1 LFRQSRIFY
10 TRFLAYYCNSKPK
23 LSSRDI
29 KLSPDVIEISLDD
42 PKISLDVIEIST
54 DLVKNGLHTPTYTC
68 KPFNLTYKNWVQ
80 GIFFFQSYAQL

>member
-10 TRFLAYYCNSKPK
+10 TWFLANYCDSKTK

-54 DLVKNGLHTPTYTC
+54 ALVKNGLHTPTYTC

-80 GIFFFQSYAQL
+80 GVFFYQSYSQL